1 MLKSTVIDYL
11 NASTLRRRLVS
22 GSAWASGGR
31 IGGAMLG
38 IVTNGL
44 LARLLS
50 PQELGAYFLALSIV
64 SLGAVLGS
72 MGLPKTVVRLVA
84 ENMGLGRSGRTRRAI
99 RTVLGLGAVGTLL
112 TSLAYY
118 LVVGDLIEGWL

>member
-1 MLKSTVIDYL
+1 
-11 NASTLRRRLVS
+11 
-22 GSAWASGGR
+22 
-31 IGGAMLG
+31 MLG

-64 SLGAVLGS
+64 SLAAVVGS

-84 ENMGLGRSGRTRRAI
+84 ENMGLDRSGRTRRAI
-99 RTVLGLGAVGTLL
+99 RTVLGLGVLGTVCI
-112 TSLAYY
+112 SLAY
-118 LVVGDLIEGWL
+118 LLAGDLVGSRPRPSGVSTTSAWLPCSVAWRRVARAVA